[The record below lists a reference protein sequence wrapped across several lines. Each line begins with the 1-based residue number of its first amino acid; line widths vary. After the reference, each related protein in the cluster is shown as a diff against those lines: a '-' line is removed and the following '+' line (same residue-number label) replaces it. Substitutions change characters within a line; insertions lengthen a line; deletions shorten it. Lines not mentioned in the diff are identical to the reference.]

1 LRGGWA
7 FFVSDERYQNPESPS
22 PDEIRAARAAAG
34 LTHTEAAAVI
44 YCTLRAWQDWEAGK
58 RAMHPAFFELYRLK
72 AAGAP

>member
-1 LRGGWA
+1 MSAA
-7 FFVSDERYQNPESPS
+7 FPESPS

-34 LTHTEAAAVI
+34 LTQTQAAAVI
-44 YCTLRAWQDWEAGK
+44 YCTLRAWQAGK